1 MLRHQDALSPPDIL
15 AATTPVVE
23 ALEAAGASYRIGGSV
38 ASSVHGIARATL
50 DVDLVTDL
58 GTGQVDAFMQGLGDA
73 YYVDREMILDAVR
86 RRSCFNVIHLATM
99 LKVDL
104 FVVKDDPFH
113 RESFRRAK
121 LDTLEDV
128 DGART
133 FCISTPEDIILHKLA
148 WYRMGECVSERQW
161 RDAVGV
167 IKVQGDALD
176 LGYLRRWASDLH
188 LVDLLDRALSEG
200 GL

>member
-1 MLRHQDALSPPDIL
+1 LSPPDIL

-23 ALEAAGASYRIGGSV
+23 ALEAAGAPYRIGGSV

-50 DVDLVTDL
+50 DVALVTEL
-58 GTGQVDAFMQGLGDA
+58 GPDQVDAFMRGLGDG
-73 YYVDREMILDAVR
+73 YYVDRDMILDAMR
-86 RRSCFNVIHLATM
+86 RRSCFNVIHLETM
-99 LKVDL
+99 IKVDV

-113 RESFRRAK
+113 RESFRRAV

-128 DGART
+128 EGART
-133 FCISTPEDIILHKLA
+133 FHISTPEDIILHKLV
-148 WYRMGECVSERQW
+148 WFRMGDGVSERQW

-176 LGYLRRWASDLH
+176 LGYLRLWAPDLH
-188 LVDLLDRALSEG
+188 VADLLDRALSEG
-200 GL
+200 GLA